1 MLVSVET
8 KLRWWIGVAAI
19 APVAWGS
26 VYFVTLHWI
35 PSGEP
40 LTAAA
45 LRALPAGL
53 LLLAVRRRLPRGAWW
68 WRSLVLG
75 VLNCGAFFVLV
86 YLAAKLLPTSLAA
99 MLMSLS
105 PIAMMLIAWGVVAE
119 RPTLRRLL
127 GAAMGVGGVALMLSS
142 SLGGVDGWGVVASV
156 TAMAMYAL
164 GSVLAKRWSGEVDA
178 VASSAWQLTVGGLLL
193 LPIALGVEGVPV
205 SITGTALAG
214 YAYLSIVATALAFVC
229 WFGALRRLTAGQVGL
244 LGLLNP
250 VTGVLLGVLAG
261 GEQLSGW
268 QWIGVAVVLAGVS
281 VGQTSRARPPAAR
294 PMLTGG
300 GEWGPRAP
308 DSPPAVHAGGIR
320 LRS

>member
-1 MLVSVET
+1 M
-8 KLRWWIGVAAI
+8 WIVVAAV
-19 APVAWGS
+19 APITWGS

-53 LLLAVRRRLPRGAWW
+53 LLLALRRRVPRGAWW
-68 WRSLVLG
+68 WRSVVLG

-86 YLAAKLLPTSLAA
+86 YLAAKLLPTSIAA

-105 PIAMMLIAWGVVAE
+105 PIAMMLIAWALVAE

-142 SLGGVDGWGVVASV
+142 SSGQVDGWGVAASV

-178 VASSAWQLTVGGLLL
+178 VASSSWQLTVGGLLL
-193 LPIALGVEGVPV
+193 LPVALVVEGVPATI
-205 SITGTALAG
+205 SGSALLG
-214 YAYLSIVATALAFVC
+214 YAYLSLVATALAFVC
-229 WFGALRRLTAGQVGL
+229 WFAALRRLKAGQVGL

-261 GEQLSGW
+261 GELLSGW
-268 QWIGVAVVLAGVS
+268 QWVGVAVVLVGVA
-281 VGQTSRARPPAAR
+281 VGQTMRRSSGTAA
-294 PMLTGG
+294 T
-300 GEWGPRAP
+300 EQRAP
-308 DSPPAVHAGGIR
+308 VSTASRHSG
-320 LRS
+320 